1 MEAAAPV
8 AADAPP
14 ASRAAQ
20 VAQLLAFYRRH
31 DETKT
36 LEQIEGIVDKRRG
49 DAGCLSL
56 QAWTALSAAMAAKY
70 GEELQPLNGTAGGG
84 SCTSTSSSSSS
95 SSSSSGAAARTSC
108 AGGMPKGVA
117 GGGIGKTTRKAKA
130 PSASWVAQDL
140 GVISSLISAHLRRS
154 EGAGTPDLLPA
165 ADAGHPTTT
174 SGGGGDALGAGL
186 GATYSDARVAVV
198 VEELQMAIADQ
209 ALGSTSL

>member
-1 MEAAAPV
+1 MEAAAPA

-49 DAGCLSL
+49 DAGCLGL
-56 QAWTALSAAMAAKY
+56 QAWAALSAAMAAKY
-70 GEELQPLNGTAGGG
+70 GEELPPFGGAAVGG
-84 SCTSTSSSSSS
+84 SCG
-95 SSSSSGAAARTSC
+95 SSSSGAAARTSC
-108 AGGMPKGVA
+108 GGMPKGVA
-117 GGGIGKTTRKAKA
+117 SGGIGKTTRKAKG

-140 GVISSLISAHLRRS
+140 GVISSLISAHLHRS
-154 EGAGTPDLLPA
+154 EGEDTPDLLSA
-165 ADAGHPTTT
+165 AAAAHARQPTAT
-174 SGGGGDALGAGL
+174 SGGGGGGGAAGAG
-186 GATYSDARVAVV
+186 AVANPSDARVAVV